1 MRLFILT
8 MAFLFTIAPASMA
21 ADPTKDIVIKV
32 NGMVCDFCAQSLK
45 KVFGKEDSV
54 NDITVNLDNQT
65 VTVDTK
71 DGATLSDEKIKELIE
86 WGGYDLVSIDRSPS

>member
-54 NDITVNLDNQT
+54 NDITVNLDDQT

-86 WGGYDLVSIDRSPS
+86 WGGYELVSIDRLSS

>member
-86 WGGYDLVSIDRSPS
+86 WGGYELVSIDRSSS